1 MKSQVIL
8 LMVFLPSVIQSIVCQ
23 SVDFRNNTIFPPNC
37 TTIHGDFAITDTN
50 LTNLLW
56 FTGIVEV
63 GGKLLIQD
71 NYDLEGLDGLSSLA
85 LVSNGV
91 VISNNPLLPNLT
103 GIANCTLLG
112 VTKVGE
118 GVITVLYSNMKVYNN
133 SMLTEL
139 GWRNVMGDI
148 LEVSGNVKLLD
159 FGGIQHFNES
169 HIDLSVIDMVHWKD
183 LTVPAAR
190 IKILKF
196 SNCSVEN
203 GGLVVKSG
211 IEKIQV
217 ETDLFSEN
225 GTINFAHT
233 EGTIVVGNC
242 FNLDQ
247 NTIILASG
255 DYDNFVENGSTVDL
269 ISYDCINGNPDNV
282 VVNSK
287 YCPKFGRHV
296 LSLAHI
302 NACDEEESSSSLVLI
317 TIAFNILCFS
327 M

>member
-112 VTKVGE
+112 VTKV
-118 GVITVLYSNMKVYNN
+118 YNN

-203 GGLVVKSG
+203 GGLVVS
-211 IEKIQV
+211 
-217 ETDLFSEN
+217 S
-225 GTINFAHT
+225 
-233 EGTIVVGNC
+233 
-242 FNLDQ
+242 
-247 NTIILASG
+247 NTQFQTG
-255 DYDNFVENGSTVDL
+255 
-269 ISYDCINGNPDNV
+269 
-282 VVNSK
+282 
-287 YCPKFGRHV
+287 
-296 LSLAHI
+296 
-302 NACDEEESSSSLVLI
+302 
-317 TIAFNILCFS
+317 
-327 M
+327 